1 MLLFATFFK
10 QTLVVIM
17 IMKIVMGMVQKVIV
31 KFGND
36 DVATLGTIKMAAAM
50 DVAGFW
56 RYRYRRKTVEEKK
69 K

>member
-1 MLLFATFFK
+1 
-10 QTLVVIM
+10 M

-50 DVAGFW
+50 DVAGFR
-56 RYRYRRKTVEEKK
+56 RYR
-69 K
+69 